1 MDRIKLE
8 KIVETDILVVGGGMA
23 GVCAAIQSARLGS
36 KVTLVEEELFL
47 GGCSSPS
54 FRLRVDGAGGMN
66 HEYGRETGI
75 VEELESEGAYYRAN
89 MEPSISNDPNSKD
102 GVPMYGFKNDIWSLV
117 VLKQKCEEAGVRLLL
132 KTVVFGVVKEENRIK
147 LVQALDLKNNKII
160 GIKINNIVIDASGDG
175 VVACKAGA
183 EYSIGQEARDEYNES
198 YAPLKSNK
206 RTMGDG
212 LMFIMIDKG
221 RPVEFIP
228 PPGTP
233 VYKEDVDLPL
243 KVRVVNADKKHA
255 GFSGHSA
262 FTSECQL
269 CIVWTAEYGGHLNIL
284 EDREEVYNGLI
295 KMVFGIVDHIK
306 NQQDHGADNYELLW
320 ISPKIGRRE
329 GRRFKGD
336 YILTQNDIMNAVS
349 FEDAVAYGGR
359 VIDVHQPDENGKFT
373 MVTFYELPPL
383 YSIPYRCLYS
393 KDVDNLMLAGRLISG
408 TRIALGSYRVQKTLA
423 TTGQAVGVAAHLA
436 SKYGINSREVGQ
448 KHIFELQQTLLRED
462 ATILG
467 VKNQDRSDIAR
478 TSKVSATSETKG
490 GEASNV
496 TNGVNRQ
503 YSSDKTNMWISSPN
517 CSLPQI
523 LHLDFQEKKRI
534 SCIQLTFD
542 TALNRARESDVNIR
556 VFKKTVKDYKI
567 QSFNN
572 NSTWVDIVSVKG
584 NYQRHRV
591 HKFDGILTNQ
601 IRIVIESNNEEPGGV
616 TSNSA
621 RVCEVRVYE

>member
-1 MDRIKLE
+1 
-8 KIVETDILVVGGGMA
+8 
-23 GVCAAIQSARLGS
+23 
-36 KVTLVEEELFL
+36 
-47 GGCSSPS
+47 
-54 FRLRVDGAGGMN
+54 
-66 HEYGRETGI
+66 
-75 VEELESEGAYYRAN
+75 
-89 MEPSISNDPNSKD
+89 
-102 GVPMYGFKNDIWSLV
+102 
-117 VLKQKCEEAGVRLLL
+117 
-132 KTVVFGVVKEENRIK
+132 
-147 LVQALDLKNNKII
+147 
-160 GIKINNIVIDASGDG
+160 
-175 VVACKAGA
+175 
-183 EYSIGQEARDEYNES
+183 
-198 YAPLKSNK
+198 
-206 RTMGDG
+206 
-212 LMFIMIDKG
+212 
-221 RPVEFIP
+221 
-228 PPGTP
+228 
-233 VYKEDVDLPL
+233 
-243 KVRVVNADKKHA
+243 
-255 GFSGHSA
+255 
-262 FTSECQL
+262 
-269 CIVWTAEYGGHLNIL
+269 
-284 EDREEVYNGLI
+284 
-295 KMVFGIVDHIK
+295 
-306 NQQDHGADNYELLW
+306 
-320 ISPKIGRRE
+320 
-329 GRRFKGD
+329 
-336 YILTQNDIMNAVS
+336 MNAVS

-478 TSKVSATSETKG
+478 TFKVSATSETKG

-542 TALNRARESDVNIR
+542 TALNRARESDVNTR

-567 QSFNN
+567 QSFKN